1 MLNKQLRKLI
11 EKEIFQHESLV
22 FCSQLKVM
30 WTVLQV
36 PLLTTNEHYYFLIG
50 YYMVY
55 SFE

>member
-11 EKEIFQHESLV
+11 EKEIFQYESLV

-36 PLLTTNEHYYFLIG
+36 PLLTTSEHYYFLIG